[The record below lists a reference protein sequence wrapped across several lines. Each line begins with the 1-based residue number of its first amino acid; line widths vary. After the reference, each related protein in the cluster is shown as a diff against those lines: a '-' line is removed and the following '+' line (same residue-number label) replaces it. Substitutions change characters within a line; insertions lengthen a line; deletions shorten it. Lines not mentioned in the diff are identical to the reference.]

1 ERVDYQPVDLEAV
14 TRDALAYLAKFRDVL
29 EEGTL
34 EQRKEF
40 LRGFVHE
47 ICIDPD
53 TARGVITF
61 YELPISSLMMV
72 PGARVALLKT
82 FRSKRLDG
90 FSLPKEAWRLAGRL
104 RTTTPASA
112 PCAASPS
119 GGTTGCSRE
128 IGRAH

>member
-1 ERVDYQPVDLEAV
+1 LADLDHIDYPPVDLEAA
-14 TRDALAYLAKFRDVL
+14 TREAVAYLARFRDVL

-47 ICIDPD
+47 ISIDPD

-90 FSLPKEAWRLAGRL
+90 FGLPEEAWRV
-104 RTTTPASA
+104 
-112 PCAASPS
+112 AA
-119 GGTTGCSRE
+119 
-128 IGRAH
+128 